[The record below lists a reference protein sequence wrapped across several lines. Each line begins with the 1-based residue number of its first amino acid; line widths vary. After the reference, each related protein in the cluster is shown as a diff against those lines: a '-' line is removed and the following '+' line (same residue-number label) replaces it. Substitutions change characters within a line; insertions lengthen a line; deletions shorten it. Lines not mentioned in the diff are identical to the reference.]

1 MIMIP
6 VIFHTLKIL
15 KKLGT
20 DVDNIIAIMI
30 IIIQNW
36 NLKSGSWK
44 IIIITTKKE
53 KKEDRVQ
60 ENRIQRII

>member
-1 MIMIP
+1 MIP

-30 IIIQNW
+30 IIIQN
-36 NLKSGSWK
+36 
-44 IIIITTKKE
+44 
-53 KKEDRVQ
+53 
-60 ENRIQRII
+60 